1 MTLMEK
7 IQQEAAQGGYRLIST
22 DELYVKFRGADN
34 ILLVDVREPA
44 AFEKGRIQGACN
56 FSLKPTWWTRLTK
69 KSALKAL
76 LGKDPQLTVVFY

>member
-7 IQQEAAQGGYRLIST
+7 IQQDAAQGGYLLIST
-22 DELYVKFRGADN
+22 DELYAKFRGADN

-44 AFEKGRIQGACN
+44 AFEKGHIQGACS
-56 FSLKPTWWTRLTK
+56 FPLKPTWWTRLTK
-69 KSALKAL
+69 KSALKTL